1 MKICLFNFS
10 KIRSSNSF
18 KLSDFNSFKFNFLNK
33 KSDIQ
38 NIKYKNA
45 QKKKQG
51 DHYIKKININIPS
64 SEKLREEKFKNDFL
78 SDYDSSFANFC
89 EISKD
94 MFTEIYIKNQY
105 IPTLDELGD
114 INISLGNISTQLNNF
129 SDSKLLKIIRKIRNP
144 KLKKGS
150 KNGNKSSLV
159 NKRFKIISNIDIN
172 NKVDNIIPLDEMNNK
187 VRIKKKIKIKIFKN
201 VSSKKNINEKN
212 TSFNIFNNIK
222 ENEPKDKS
230 LLNIK
235 RKLKNIQIPK
245 KSEVSTDIKFPIDFI
260 STREIEHQFTGN
272 NPESNMPNDIKNNN
286 FIFSN
291 VNNISDNG
299 NLNKEIN
306 AGIANLNEDNNNNK
320 SSNINDFKFS
330 ANSKANNIFN
340 FSTNLINESNNLF
353 KMNTP
358 VYTPY
363 NNTSLY
369 DNNNLLSPM
378 FLSPE
383 RNYSMLSKNFFIN
396 TPSNINNVFDEAF
409 KFRDNNG
416 NDTNIVNTG
425 IIPFIQ
431 NLTNER

>member
-187 VRIKKKIKIKIFKN
+187 VRIKKKIKIKKFKN

-291 VNNISDNG
+291 VNG

-340 FSTNLINESNNLF
+340 FSANLINESNNLF

-416 NDTNIVNTG
+416 NDTNNDI
-425 IIPFIQ
+425 
-431 NLTNER
+431 NENKDK

>member
-33 KSDIQ
+33 KSDIK

-51 DHYIKKININIPS
+51 EHYIKKININIPS

-114 INISLGNISTQLNNF
+114 INISLGNISTRLNNF

-187 VRIKKKIKIKIFKN
+187 VRIKKKIKIKKFKN

-212 TSFNIFNNIK
+212 TSFNIFINNK

-245 KSEVSTDIKFPIDFI
+245 KSEVSTDIKIPIDLI

-378 FLSPE
+378 LLSPE
-383 RNYSMLSKNFFIN
+383 RNYSILSKNFFIN

-416 NDTNIVNTG
+416 NDTNNDNDI
-425 IIPFIQ
+425 
-431 NLTNER
+431 NENKDK

>member
-144 KLKKGS
+144 KSKKGS

-187 VRIKKKIKIKIFKN
+187 VRIKKKIKIKKFKN

-272 NPESNMPNDIKNNN
+272 NPESNMPNDIKNNS

-291 VNNISDNG
+291 VNG

-340 FSTNLINESNNLF
+340 FSANLINESNNLF

-383 RNYSMLSKNFFIN
+383 RNYSMLTKNFFIN

-416 NDTNIVNTG
+416 NDTNNDI
-425 IIPFIQ
+425 
-431 NLTNER
+431 NENKDK

>member
-1 MKICLFNFS
+1 MKIFLFNFS

-94 MFTEIYIKNQY
+94 MFTEIYIKNLY

-187 VRIKKKIKIKIFKN
+187 VRIKKKIKIKKFKN

-212 TSFNIFNNIK
+212 TSFNIFNNNK

-383 RNYSMLSKNFFIN
+383 RNYSILSKNFFIN

-416 NDTNIVNTG
+416 NDTNNDNDI
-425 IIPFIQ
+425 
-431 NLTNER
+431 NENKDK

>member
-187 VRIKKKIKIKIFKN
+187 VRIKKKIKIKKFKN
-201 VSSKKNINEKN
+201 VSSKKNIKEKN
-212 TSFNIFNNIK
+212 TSFNIFNNNK

-272 NPESNMPNDIKNNN
+272 NPESNMSNDIKNNN

-330 ANSKANNIFN
+330 ANSKGNNIFN

-416 NDTNIVNTG
+416 NDTNNDNDI
-425 IIPFIQ
+425 
-431 NLTNER
+431 NENKDK

>member
-89 EISKD
+89 EINKD

-187 VRIKKKIKIKIFKN
+187 VRIKKKIKIKKFKN
-201 VSSKKNINEKN
+201 VSSKKDINEKN

-383 RNYSMLSKNFFIN
+383 RNYSILSKNFFIN

-416 NDTNIVNTG
+416 NDTNNDNDI
-425 IIPFIQ
+425 
-431 NLTNER
+431 NENKDK

>member
-105 IPTLDELGD
+105 IPTLDELGN
-114 INISLGNISTQLNNF
+114 INISLGNITTQLNNF

-187 VRIKKKIKIKIFKN
+187 VRIKKKIKIKKFKN

-291 VNNISDNG
+291 VNG

-416 NDTNIVNTG
+416 NDTNNDI
-425 IIPFIQ
+425 
-431 NLTNER
+431 NENKDK

>member
-187 VRIKKKIKIKIFKN
+187 VRIKKKIKIKKFKN

-330 ANSKANNIFN
+330 ANSKGNNIFN

-416 NDTNIVNTG
+416 NDTNNDNDI
-425 IIPFIQ
+425 
-431 NLTNER
+431 NENKDK

>member
-187 VRIKKKIKIKIFKN
+187 VRIKKKIKIKKFKN

-416 NDTNIVNTG
+416 NDTNNDI
-425 IIPFIQ
+425 
-431 NLTNER
+431 NENKDK

>member
-105 IPTLDELGD
+105 IPTLDELGN
-114 INISLGNISTQLNNF
+114 INISLGNITTQLNNF

-187 VRIKKKIKIKIFKN
+187 VRIKKKIKIKKFKN

-416 NDTNIVNTG
+416 NDTNNDI
-425 IIPFIQ
+425 
-431 NLTNER
+431 NENKDK

>member
-187 VRIKKKIKIKIFKN
+187 VRIKKKIKIKKFKN

-212 TSFNIFNNIK
+212 TSFNIFNNNK

-383 RNYSMLSKNFFIN
+383 RNYSILSKNFFIN

-416 NDTNIVNTG
+416 NDTNNDNDI
-425 IIPFIQ
+425 
-431 NLTNER
+431 NENKDK

>member
-187 VRIKKKIKIKIFKN
+187 VRIKKKIKIKKFKN

-340 FSTNLINESNNLF
+340 FSANLINESNNLF

-416 NDTNIVNTG
+416 NDTNNDI
-425 IIPFIQ
+425 
-431 NLTNER
+431 NENKDK

>member
-187 VRIKKKIKIKIFKN
+187 VRIKKKIKIKKFKN

-291 VNNISDNG
+291 GNNISDNG

-416 NDTNIVNTG
+416 NDTNNDI
-425 IIPFIQ
+425 
-431 NLTNER
+431 NENKDK